1 MVHPLSGSSFSI
13 PGRIGICKFCFLG
26 RGENG
31 SPRNQ
36 QHTINP
42 KNTSTQGFEP
52 GQHCW
57 EAYAFPALAILAPLT
72 KRFIKDCA
80 YMETTICIN
89 VSFQVTMSYLQI
101 YQEKI
106 YDLLNSTSKIE
117 LSLREH
123 PVKGEDIYVTYTWL
137 YVQVRLSLGVT
148 KLRDNR
154 VKDYRDTVYLG
165 KNLMYGVREK
175 YGPWHTYGVRRTKP
189 DMFAVA

>member
-1 MVHPLSGSSFSI
+1 
-13 PGRIGICKFCFLG
+13 
-26 RGENG
+26 
-31 SPRNQ
+31 
-36 QHTINP
+36 
-42 KNTSTQGFEP
+42 
-52 GQHCW
+52 
-57 EAYAFPALAILAPLT
+57 
-72 KRFIKDCA
+72 
-80 YMETTICIN
+80 MEKAICIN

-106 YDLLNSTSKIE
+106 YDLLNSSSKIE

-148 KLRDNR
+148 KLRDNK

-175 YGPWHTYGVRRTKP
+175 YGPWHTYGVRRAKP
-189 DMFAVA
+189 DMLRLRNGVRLVFASFKDGNRKTEKQIELFSDNLWWRYKLLNLK

>member
-26 RGENG
+26 REENG

-42 KNTSTQGFEP
+42 KKTSTQGFEP

-57 EAYAFPALAILAPLT
+57 EACAFPALAILAPLT

-80 YMETTICIN
+80 YMEKTICIN

-123 PVKGEDIYVTYTWL
+123 PVKGEDIYVIPIL
-137 YVQVRLSLGVT
+137 HFMCR
-148 KLRDNR
+148 
-154 VKDYRDTVYLG
+154 
-165 KNLMYGVREK
+165 
-175 YGPWHTYGVRRTKP
+175 
-189 DMFAVA
+189 